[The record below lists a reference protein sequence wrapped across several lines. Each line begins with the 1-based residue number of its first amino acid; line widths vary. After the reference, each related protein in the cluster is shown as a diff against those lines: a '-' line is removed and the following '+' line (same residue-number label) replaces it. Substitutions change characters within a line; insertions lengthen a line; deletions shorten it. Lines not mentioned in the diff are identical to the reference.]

1 MSSFD
6 LYFSKIKKTFRIN
19 YRIIWEKLKFGIILD
34 NFLTSR
40 INLFFRSDF
49 YLSNTSE
56 CLWNKRNYFK
66 WSQTQ
71 FGNTIYNFLNIL
83 CAKKWITS
91 LFCENI
97 PLMVG
102 NDLKATI
109 FSYDDPVP
117 GLVSMRDCWYFK
129 EILWLHFDA
138 KEPIQAYS
146 FEFIF

>member
-1 MSSFD
+1 MSSID

-91 LFCENI
+91 LFRENI
-97 PLMVG
+97 PLKVRI
-102 NDLKATI
+102 DLKPTI
-109 FSYDDPVP
+109 FSYFYPIP
-117 GLVSMRDCWYFK
+117 GLIYIFCTRMF
-129 EILWLHFDA
+129 ILFLPAHTYVPFLKKILHT
-138 KEPIQAYS
+138 
-146 FEFIF
+146 

>member
-1 MSSFD
+1 MLLHIFFLISCVYMSSFD

-91 LFCENI
+91 LFCENV
-97 PLMVG
+97 PLTVRI
-102 NDLKATI
+102 DSKPTI
-109 FSYDDPVP
+109 FSYFYPIP
-117 GLVSMRDCWYFK
+117 GLCSIV
-129 EILWLHFDA
+129 
-138 KEPIQAYS
+138 AYQN
-146 FEFIF
+146 